1 MQSDINCTIFYLFTV
16 HDQMR
21 NVSVDTSQKIYHR
34 VQILTVSSLSFAICL
49 ISCLAVICILRL
61 IHFSL
66 FPSFSL
72 YCIAYK
78 KKFFKNIFT
87 NINFI
92 WIVIEKERRLQK
104 LRFQSSIFI
113 GYNKGKAILYFKK
126 RNNLIQLIIV
136 SQKLE

>member
-34 VQILTVSSLSFAICL
+34 VKILTVSSLSFAICL

-72 YCIAYK
+72 HALHIK
-78 KKFFKNIFT
+78 KVLKNIFT

-104 LRFQSSIFI
+104 LRFKSSIFI